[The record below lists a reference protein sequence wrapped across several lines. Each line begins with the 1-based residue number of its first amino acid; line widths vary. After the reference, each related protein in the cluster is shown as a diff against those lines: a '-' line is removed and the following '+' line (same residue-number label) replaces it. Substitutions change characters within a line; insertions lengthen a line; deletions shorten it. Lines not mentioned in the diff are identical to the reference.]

1 MRRSSPGSG
10 WTSSSTLRRSSKRCA
25 TATSSAAL
33 SSTAKSSMKPDAGS
47 EGRRWLAQ
55 AESDLAFA
63 ELASR
68 EAFFAYACF
77 HGQQAAEKA
86 LKAFLYARGA
96 EQVLGH
102 SGRRSRCR
110 MREARRC
117 VHAALV
123 AGGASRPVL
132 PAHSLPEHLAGW
144 HPRRRLR
151 WLGRRSRR
159 FSGGAL
165 APRRCNRLLARV
177 RPGWV

>member
-1 MRRSSPGSG
+1 MARAIS
-10 WTSSSTLRRSSKRCA
+10 TSSLSSTRASPS
-25 TATSSAAL
+25 SSAAAGSIRRSHPRSEWI
-33 SSTAKSSMKPDAGS
+33 SSSRKPDAGAG
-47 EGRRWLAQ
+47 GRRRLAQ
-55 AESDLAFA
+55 AENDLAFA

-68 EAFFAYACF
+68 EAFFAQACF